1 MSRMSN
7 SKYKKKVLCH
17 TLRDRL
23 KEERLAYGFLLI
35 AFVYALVSNILYKCD
50 PLSIDPRLL
59 SIMDSVDGVI
69 RNFCYGI
76 GASICFY
83 LFHDVI
89 RNHRKTVETYNDMYE
104 ELHKLWWSIRSPLM
118 ILCED
123 IFKYPQDKET
133 LIQKLCLCFC
143 KIKKE
148 QITLAG
154 VTKLSIS
161 DVHYLLTTWILVMD
175 EKKKFLEVYGD
186 VISREEF
193 LRINNIEYDYC
204 LQRLKE
210 VMPKM
215 ETFEKGQVVNMRDF
229 DIMMTSKL
237 MLELQ
242 SDLAKMVNK
251 YSIYDYSDS
260 KYKKKMP

>member
-1 MSRMSN
+1 MSK
-7 SKYKKKVLCH
+7 SKYKNKVLCQ
-17 TLRDRL
+17 TLRARM
-23 KEERLAYGFLLI
+23 KGEHFAFGFLLI
-35 AFVYALVSNILYKCD
+35 AFVYALASNIFYKCE
-50 PLSIDPRLL
+50 PLSINTRLL

-76 GASICFY
+76 GASVCFY

-89 RNHRKTVETYNDMYE
+89 RNHRKTVETYNDMFE

-123 IFKYPQDKET
+123 IFKHPQDKEA
-133 LIQKLCLCFC
+133 LIQKLYLRFC
-143 KIKKE
+143 KTKKE
-148 QITLAG
+148 QITLASI
-154 VTKLSIS
+154 TKLSVS
-161 DVHYLLTTWILVMD
+161 DVHYLLTTWVLVMD
-175 EKKKFLEVYGD
+175 EKKKFLEVYGN

-193 LRINNIEYDYC
+193 LKINNIEYDYC
-204 LQRLKE
+204 LQTLKE

-215 ETFEKGQVVNMRDF
+215 ETFEKGQMINMLDL

-251 YSIYDYSDS
+251 YSVYDYSDS

>member
-1 MSRMSN
+1 MSKSN
-7 SKYKKKVLCH
+7 YKDKVLCQ
-17 TLRDRL
+17 TLRDRM
-23 KEERLAYGFLLI
+23 KKERLAFGILLI
-35 AFVYALVSNILYKCD
+35 AFVYALASNILYKCE

-59 SIMDSVDGVI
+59 SIMYSIDGVI

-76 GASICFY
+76 GASVCFY

-89 RNHRKTVETYNDMYE
+89 RNHRKTVETYNDMFE

-123 IFKYPQDKET
+123 IFKYPQDKEVLT
-133 LIQKLCLCFC
+133 QKLYLRFC
-143 KIKKE
+143 KTKKE

-154 VTKLSIS
+154 VTKLSVS
-161 DVHYLLTTWILVMD
+161 DVHYLLTTWTLVMD
-175 EKKKFLEVYGD
+175 EKKKFLEVYGN

-193 LRINNIEYDYC
+193 LKINNIDYDYC

-210 VMPKM
+210 VMPEM
-215 ETFEKGQVVNMRDF
+215 ETFGKDQVVNMRDF

-237 MLELQ
+237 MIELQ
-242 SDLAKMVNK
+242 SDLAKMVHK

>member
-1 MSRMSN
+1 MSRMNN
-7 SKYKKKVLCH
+7 SKYKKIVLCH
-17 TLRDRL
+17 TLGDRL
-23 KEERLAYGFLLI
+23 KEERLAFSFLSI
-35 AFVYALVSNILYKCD
+35 AFVYALASNILYKCE
-50 PLSIDPRLL
+50 PLSIDPSLL

-76 GASICFY
+76 GASVCFY
-83 LFHDVI
+83 LFHDII
-89 RNHRKTVETYNDMYE
+89 RNHRRTVETYNEMFD
-104 ELHKLWWSIRSPLM
+104 ELHKLWWSIRSPLV

-123 IFKYPQDKET
+123 IFKCTQDKEV
-133 LIQKLCLCFC
+133 LIQKLYLRFC
-143 KIKKE
+143 KTKKE

-154 VTKLSIS
+154 VTKLPVS
-161 DVHYLLTTWILVMD
+161 DVHYLMTTWTLVMD

-193 LRINNIEYDYC
+193 LKLNNIEYDYC

-210 VMPKM
+210 AMPKM

-242 SDLAKMVNK
+242 SDLAEMVNK
-251 YSIYDYSDS
+251 YSVYDFSDS
-260 KYKKKMP
+260 KYNKKMP

>member
-1 MSRMSN
+1 MSRMSKT
-7 SKYKKKVLCH
+7 KYKEKVLCQ
-17 TLRDRL
+17 TLKARM
-23 KEERLAYGFLLI
+23 KEERLAFGILLI
-35 AFVYALVSNILYKCD
+35 AFVYALASNILSKCE
-50 PLSIDPRLL
+50 PLSIDTRLL

-76 GASICFY
+76 GASVCFY

-89 RNHRKTVETYNDMYE
+89 HNHRKTVEANNNMFE
-104 ELHKLWWSIRSPLM
+104 ELHKLWWSIRLPLM

-123 IFKYPQDKET
+123 IFKYPQDKEA
-133 LIQKLCLCFC
+133 LIQKLCLRFC
-143 KIKKE
+143 KTKKE

-154 VTKLSIS
+154 VTKLSVS
-161 DVHYLLTTWILVMD
+161 DVDYLLTTWTLVMD

-193 LRINNIEYDYC
+193 LRINNINYDYC

-215 ETFEKGQVVNMRDF
+215 EISGKDQIVNMRDF
-229 DIMMTSKL
+229 DIVMTSKL
-237 MLELQ
+237 MLELE

>member
-1 MSRMSN
+1 MSKSN
-7 SKYKKKVLCH
+7 YKDKVLCQ
-17 TLRDRL
+17 TLRDRM
-23 KEERLAYGFLLI
+23 KEERLAFGILLI
-35 AFVYALVSNILYKCD
+35 AFVYALASNILYKCE
-50 PLSIDPRLL
+50 PLSIDPSLL
-59 SIMDSVDGVI
+59 SIMDSIDGVI

-76 GASICFY
+76 GASVCFY

-89 RNHRKTVETYNDMYE
+89 RNHRKTVETYNDMFE

-118 ILCED
+118 ILCEN
-123 IFKYPQDKET
+123 IFKYPQDKEVLT
-133 LIQKLCLCFC
+133 QKLYLRFC
-143 KIKKE
+143 KTKKE

-154 VTKLSIS
+154 VTKLSVS
-161 DVHYLLTTWILVMD
+161 DVHYLLTTWTLVMD
-175 EKKKFLEVYGD
+175 EKKKFLEVYGN

-193 LRINNIEYDYC
+193 LKINNIDYDYC

-210 VMPKM
+210 VMPEM
-215 ETFEKGQVVNMRDF
+215 ETFGKDQVVNMRDF

-237 MLELQ
+237 MIELQ
-242 SDLAKMVNK
+242 SDLAKMVHK

>member
-1 MSRMSN
+1 MSKSN
-7 SKYKKKVLCH
+7 YKDKVLCQ
-17 TLRDRL
+17 TLRARM
-23 KEERLAYGFLLI
+23 KEERLAVGILFI
-35 AFVYALVSNILYKCD
+35 AFVYALASNILYKCE

-76 GASICFY
+76 GASVCFY

-89 RNHRKTVETYNDMYE
+89 RNHRKAVETYNDMFE

-123 IFKYPQDKET
+123 IFKYPQDKEVLT
-133 LIQKLCLCFC
+133 QKLYLRFC
-143 KIKKE
+143 KTKKE

-154 VTKLSIS
+154 VTKLSVS
-161 DVHYLLTTWILVMD
+161 DVHYLLTTWTLVMD
-175 EKKKFLEVYGD
+175 EKKKFLEVYGN

-193 LRINNIEYDYC
+193 LMINSADYDYC

-210 VMPKM
+210 VMPEI
-215 ETFEKGQVVNMRDF
+215 ETFEKGQVVNMRDY

-251 YSIYDYSDS
+251 YSVYDYSDS